1 MTMLARNNMIVYVLL
16 LIAIC
21 LTVTGEVLLKLGMN
35 AVRADVG
42 AFSASLPVLLRT
54 FTDWRVVLGFALIF
68 SGALFWLGVISRAD
82 FSFAYPLLALSY
94 VIALVP
100 AWLVL
105 GYWFVLQFL
114 AGAAAA
120 ISYDHASTGGVA
132 VWAHV
137 GGFITGILLVKLFP
151 VRRQYYSVEG
161 Y

>member
-1 MTMLARNNMIVYVLL
+1 MLARKNMIVYLLL

-35 AVRADVG
+35 AVRVDVG

-94 VIALVP
+94 VIALLP
-100 AWLVL
+100 SH
-105 GYWFVLQFL
+105 FVLQEQITL
-114 AGAAAA
+114 NRIVGAVV
-120 ISYDHASTGGVA
+120 ISWERS
-132 VWAHV
+132 
-137 GGFITGILLVKLFP
+137 
-151 VRRQYYSVEG
+151 
-161 Y
+161 